1 MTGTG
6 SAGILHPK
14 DTRRFAVGGEPWM
27 KHLLDQVIC
36 VDMGAED
43 LSTPEVTH
51 RTGHIILWLED
62 DVTCH
67 VMRTIRK
74 WQQDPQ
80 TFTLDVTLLDGNEE
94 WLEKYKFIGCVMT
107 AVQHSMLNYA
117 GGDYERVSL
126 RVKPAWPL
134 GTPDQDNLHDRV
146 KVIDGTITNGNSS
159 GKIMKLLQ
167 ISFVVMTH
175 EIRDEL

>member
-1 MTGTG
+1 M
-6 SAGILHPK
+6 LHPK

-27 KHLLDQVIC
+27 KQLLDQVIC

-43 LSTPEVTH
+43 LSTSEVMH

-62 DVTCH
+62 DSACH

-80 TFTLDVTLLDGNEE
+80 PFTLDISLLNGNEE
-94 WLEKYKFIGCVMT
+94 WLERYKFIGCVMT

-117 GGDYERVSL
+117 GGDYESVSL
-126 RVKPAWPL
+126 AIRPE
-134 GTPDQDNLHDRV
+134 GIPDQDLTGDR
-146 KVIDGTITNGNSS
+146 KRVINGTITRGGSN

-175 EIRDEL
+175 EIRDFE